1 MAEFTVTTDDEKFQ
15 LQEFVRNNSGDMS
28 DTDLDDALQAI
39 RDFSLRKVEA
49 SPTTE
54 PAFRPGVE
62 ASPAVQAVP
71 QGAPRQVVQ
80 AIQNTTGGLVSG
92 ARDAIAGAQQGVLE
106 EFAGQGFPGAQ
117 EQLTQLELE
126 RRGRK
131 SGEEAQ
137 AEANIAAT
145 GDLPDGPGGF
155 FRAGEFIAAAAP
167 EIAATFA
174 TRNISSG
181 IVRATADMVANA
193 VNGGVQFVEGDGSR
207 VSNVLWG
214 LAFGLPFAV
223 AAGGGTF
230 ARKKLTAGLRD
241 PLILREGGEQV
252 EDVAARMGLKDES
265 GLLVSQATRDPTLR
279 ELERGVSPGAGRQRT
294 TRLNKQSVAIQENF
308 NARAD
313 RLLGPDAPSITAVGS
328 RLKAVAADHV
338 DQLDDVRRANW
349 KFSMAEAT
357 RESKGERVIDV
368 RETMT
373 AAIDT
378 LSTILRL
385 PGFKRKDAKGLIRL
399 INDLEDH
406 VRLGGMKAD
415 DFQAMIVDM
424 TDQAAGTG
432 GLFKRLNTSQQ
443 RHIPNNLKRA
453 MLGDLELA
461 VKNGVPGSEAMS
473 RARLDYSIDSGN
485 IDALREGVIER
496 LFGKAFGPGV
506 DEGTLATKLLALP
519 PAEAR
524 TLISVLDDTDP
535 LIADQ
540 MRGAIF
546 KDLLEQHR
554 VFAGSDE
561 FGEFNLAGFF
571 NDLASG
577 RGKASTM
584 DVLFPNDPELRKGFN
599 VLERVLFG
607 QGAARAGSG
616 PVPIVR
622 EAAVTAGSTA
632 VGTGNFGFILRFLA
646 GIQTNAQMERILFA
660 PDALDM
666 IRKLAKP
673 KGKDAALQ
681 ILGDGFAEIGR
692 SIASEGA
699 ERQARQERSR
709 EEQFQRAIQERANVG
724 ALNAPQGF

>member
-1 MAEFTVTTDDEKFQ
+1 MAFTVTTEDERFNLK
-15 LQEFVRNNSGDMS
+15 ERVR
-28 DTDLDDALQAI
+28 TDESMTDAEIDDAITA
-39 RDFSLRKVEA
+39 LRAFASAKVEQA
-49 SPTTE
+49 PTTT
-54 PAFRPGVE
+54 PAFRPSVE
-62 ASPAVQAVP
+62 ASQAVQAVP
-71 QGAPRQVVQ
+71 EGAPRQIVQ
-80 AIQNTTGGLVSG
+80 GVENTARGLLSG

-117 EQLTQLELE
+117 EDLQQLELE

-131 SGEEAQ
+131 SGEEQQ
-137 AEANIAAT
+137 AIANIAAT
-145 GDLPDGPGGF
+145 GDIPDGPGGS

-167 EIAATFA
+167 EIATTFL
-174 TRNISSG
+174 TRNVGSG
-181 IVRATADMVANA
+181 LLRATADMVASA
-193 VNGGVQFVEGDGSR
+193 VNGGVQFVEEDGSR
-207 VSNVLWG
+207 VANTLWG
-214 LAFGLPFAV
+214 LAFGAPFAV
-223 AAGGGTF
+223 VAGGGTF
-230 ARKKLTAGLRD
+230 ARRKLTAGLRD

-265 GLLVSQATRDPTLR
+265 GLLASQATRDPTLR

-294 TRLNKQSVAIQENF
+294 RRLENQARRIQENF
-308 NARAD
+308 DARAD
-313 RLLGPDAPSITAVGS
+313 KLLGPGGPSITAVGN
-328 RLKAVAADHV
+328 RMKAVANDHV
-338 DQLDDVRRANW
+338 EQLATVRRSNWQTSMNIANR
-349 KFSMAEAT
+349 EA
-357 RESKGERVIDV
+357 GGQRVIKVDK
-368 RETMT
+368 TIT
-373 AAIDT
+373 AAAEMFLDLQKVRGIKQKQ
-378 LSTILRL
+378 LNGLRR
-385 PGFKRKDAKGLIRL
+385 FIR
-399 INDLEDH
+399 DLEQDF
-406 VRLGGMKAD
+406 RKGGMTPGE
-415 DFQAMIVDM
+415 FQKMVVDM
-424 TDQAAGTG
+424 GEETAGG
-432 GLFKRLNTSQQ
+432 IFKKLSKARQ
-443 RHIPNNLKRA
+443 RHVPNTLKRA
-453 MLGDLELA
+453 MLADLEDA
-461 VKNGVPGSEAMS
+461 VAAGAPGSVAMREARMGY
-473 RARLDYSIDSGN
+473 AIDSDN

-506 DEGTLATKLLALP
+506 DEGTLANKLLRLP

-554 VFAGSDE
+554 IFAGTDE
-561 FGEFNLAGFF
+561 FGAFNLAGFF

-616 PVPIVR
+616 PVPVVR

-632 VGTGNFGFILRFLA
+632 VGTGNLGFILRFLA

-673 KGKDAALQ
+673 KGKDAVLQ

-699 ERQARQERSR
+699 ERAAQKERARGEQQQA
-709 EEQFQRAIQERANVG
+709 AIQERANVG